1 MVNYKLKSILTLKN
15 MSIKDLS
22 KKVGISY
29 NQLLRK
35 INGISEFRPKEIKK
49 IKETL
54 NLSDNEII
62 EIFL

>member
-1 MVNYKLKSILTLKN
+1 MVNYKLKSVLTLKN

-22 KKVGISY
+22 KKVDISY

-49 IKETL
+49 IKEIL
-54 NLSDNEII
+54 KLSDQEIL

>member
-49 IKETL
+49 IK
-54 NLSDNEII
+54 
-62 EIFL
+62 